1 MGFEGLASELH
12 KHAEAEGRKLIHAA
26 EKSAE
31 KIENEAKEKAD
42 ESVKAAKKDAASFVK
57 QESSERLTSAK
68 LSAKKIVDEARDS
81 AVEAGLGQVWSA
93 FKFESLKKSAY
104 PQLLD
109 RLVREGIRE
118 LGTKEATVYVRDEDR
133 ALVSGYRLEKL
144 PREYSGGAILES
156 PDGRVRVNK
165 TLEDVF
171 AQKKLQLRK
180 QIYDR
185 LAFSKASG
193 PLESRFKSDKLF

>member
-26 EKSAE
+26 EKNAE
-31 KIENEAKEKAD
+31 KIEGEAKEKAD

-81 AVEAGLGQVWSA
+81 AVESGLEQVWA
-93 FKFESLKKSAY
+93 VFKSDSLKKSAY

-109 RLVREGIRE
+109 RLVREGARE
-118 LGTKEATVYVRDEDR
+118 LGGKDATVYVRDEDR
-133 ALVSGYRLEKL
+133 ALVSGYRLAKL
-144 PREYSGGAILES
+144 PSEYSGGAILES
-156 PDGRVRVNK
+156 ADGKVRVNK
-165 TLEDVF
+165 TLEDTF

-180 QIYDR
+180 QIYD
-185 LAFSKASG
+185 
-193 PLESRFKSDKLF
+193 KLF